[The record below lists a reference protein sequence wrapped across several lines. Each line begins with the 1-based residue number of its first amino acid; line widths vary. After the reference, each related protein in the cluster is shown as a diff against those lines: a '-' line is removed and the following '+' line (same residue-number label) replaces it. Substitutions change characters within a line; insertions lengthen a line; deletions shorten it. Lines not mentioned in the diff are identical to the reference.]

1 MPDETS
7 SEALAAAVVEAE
19 SLLELDGV
27 EGVGEGAGDDGSP
40 CILVLTT
47 GMADLG
53 GLPDTIGGFPVRV
66 LDIGEQPTAYDHE
79 AVETVELSTD
89 VEPDCG

>member
-1 MPDETS
+1 MAGDAS

-19 SLLELDGV
+19 PLLELDGV
-27 EGVGEGAGDDGSP
+27 EGVGEGATDDGAP
-40 CILVLTT
+40 CILLLTT
-47 GMADLG
+47 AMVDLA

-66 LDIGEQPTAYDHE
+66 LDIGEPPSAFDHE
-79 AVETVELSTD
+79 AVEILELPTD

>member
-1 MPDETS
+1 MAGHTS

-19 SLLELDGV
+19 PLLELDGV
-27 EGVGEGAGDDGSP
+27 EGVGEGATDEGAP
-40 CILVLTT
+40 CILLLTT
-47 GMADLG
+47 AMVDLA

-66 LDIGEQPTAYDHE
+66 LDIGEPPTAFDHE
-79 AVETVELSTD
+79 AVETAELPTD